1 VDLDAGAPMID
12 TTAYALFCVAAL
24 TLAITPGPTVL
35 MALSNAISGGRRA
48 AFAGM
53 AGVSIA
59 SLLLIAAVALGLG
72 ALLAASSTLFEAMR
86 GVGVLYLC
94 WLGIKLWRAGSFA
107 AAMSPMPSATLLQ
120 PPTAFMR
127 SFTVG
132 ISNPKALLFF
142 TAFLPQFIDPVRP
155 LAPQYSILGVT
166 FAAFDVLVMTVYVFA
181 GIRAVAVLSQRSLKL
196 INRGCAVAMFMLA
209 AALAA
214 FRRSSV

>member
-1 VDLDAGAPMID
+1 MID
-12 TTAYALFCVAAL
+12 ITTYALFCTAAL

-53 AGVSIA
+53 AGVTIA

-72 ALLAASSTLFEAMR
+72 AVLAASSTLFEGLR
-86 GVGVLYLC
+86 LIGVLYLC
-94 WLGIKLWRAGSFA
+94 WIGIKLWRAGTFA
-107 AAMSPMPSATLLQ
+107 AAMQPAALEPSLK
-120 PPTAFMR
+120 PRTAFVR

-142 TAFLPQFIDPVRP
+142 TAFLPQFIDPLRP
-155 LAPQYSILGVT
+155 LTPQYALLGVT

-181 GIRAVAVLSQRSLKL
+181 GIRAVAVLSERGLRL
-196 INRGCAVAMFMLA
+196 INRGCAIAMFMLA
-209 AALAA
+209 GALAM
-214 FRRSSV
+214 FRRSGV